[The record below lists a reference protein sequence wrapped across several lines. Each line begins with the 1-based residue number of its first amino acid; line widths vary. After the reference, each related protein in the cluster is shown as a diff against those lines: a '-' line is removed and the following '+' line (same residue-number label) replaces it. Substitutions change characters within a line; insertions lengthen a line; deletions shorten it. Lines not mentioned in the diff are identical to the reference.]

1 MVGSNS
7 NQGDFSMPVVRLVRS
22 AFLGAAV
29 VGSLLVSA
37 PLAMSAVYSPQQALP
52 AATIQSFLA
61 NPEGLLSQYPDGGA
75 LMISRV
81 KDLVASDP
89 ATVNPILALLRTANP
104 EQASAI
110 GTALGQVALMAV
122 AKDQAFATDLQTKVA
137 QTGNTSAIVAF
148 SAVVG
153 GDIKLAAT
161 GPGAGAGGGGESQT
175 GGNTG
180 LVGFA
185 VNSPFSLTTSV
196 RNVPD
201 SFTSPSFSTG
211 GAGSSFSSNVSPSSP

>member
-1 MVGSNS
+1 
-7 NQGDFSMPVVRLVRS
+7 MPVVRLVRS

-89 ATVNPILALLRTANP
+89 ATANPILALLRTANP

-153 GDIKLAAT
+153 GDIKLAAAT
-161 GPGAGAGGGGESQT
+161 GPGGGAGGGGESQT

-180 LVGFA
+180 LTGFA

-201 SFTSPSFSTG
+201 SFTSPSFTTG
-211 GAGSSFSSNVSPSSP
+211 GAGSSFGSNVSASSP